1 MLGGMDYSFRR
12 HVRETWRPLLA
23 TLLLIS
29 LIPACAELASLLG
42 VAAPVAA
49 QVAGG
54 ALSAAVA
61 SARASGQLPADPAVE
76 ALEARLA
83 ALEAAE
89 RADRACPADAG
100 APPPLDARTVA
111 ELLDREAAARVA
123 AAEERRAI
131 AGELRALLA
140 RPVASALPSA
150 PVLPMA
156 DAGAVDAA
164 ANGGM

>member
-1 MLGGMDYSFRR
+1 MTRLARIL
-12 HVRETWRPLLA
+12 LLA
-23 TLLLIS
+23 CALMLAL
-29 LIPACAELASLLG
+29 PACAELASLLG

-49 QVAGG
+49 QAAGS
-54 ALSAAVA
+54 ALAAAVA
-61 SARASGQLPADPAVE
+61 SARAAGQLPADPAVE

-89 RADRACPADAG
+89 RADRGCPAADAG
-100 APPPLDARTVA
+100 APVLDARTVA

-150 PVLPMA
+150 PVVLPMVA
-156 DAGAVDAA
+156 DAGAGSVDAA
-164 ANGGM
+164 ADGAP